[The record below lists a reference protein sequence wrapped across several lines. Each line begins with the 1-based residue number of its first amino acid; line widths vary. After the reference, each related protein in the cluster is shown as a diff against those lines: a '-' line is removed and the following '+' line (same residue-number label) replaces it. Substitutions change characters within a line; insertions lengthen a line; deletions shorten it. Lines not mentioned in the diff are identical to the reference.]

1 MLQRSSLTTPTATE
15 IAGTLQQTLE
25 RSALRSLQNTLQL
38 PVTWQQYL
46 TMLGVVLVLAAGLAV
61 EVLLTVQIAE
71 AEATVRAL
79 RSEYAWIQYEN
90 SELIHQIATQSS
102 LSEVQ
107 RRAAVLNYIPA
118 TSRTFVYRSD
128 APAMAP
134 AATLTV
140 PPDEASAPD
149 IRVQPGA
156 AAPAP
161 TPATAAAPASQ
172 PWWETAPAWFTTQ
185 LSKLVPAATGQ
196 GGADDGVSSP

>member
-38 PVTWQQYL
+38 PVAWQQYL

-107 RRAAVLNYIPA
+107 RRAAVLN
-118 TSRTFVYRSD
+118 
-128 APAMAP
+128 
-134 AATLTV
+134 
-140 PPDEASAPD
+140 
-149 IRVQPGA
+149 
-156 AAPAP
+156 
-161 TPATAAAPASQ
+161 
-172 PWWETAPAWFTTQ
+172 
-185 LSKLVPAATGQ
+185 
-196 GGADDGVSSP
+196 